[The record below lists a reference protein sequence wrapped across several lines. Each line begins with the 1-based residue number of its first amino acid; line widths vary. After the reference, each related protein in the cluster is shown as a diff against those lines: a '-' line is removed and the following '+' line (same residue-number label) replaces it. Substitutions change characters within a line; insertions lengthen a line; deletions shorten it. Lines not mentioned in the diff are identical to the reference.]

1 MLSAPFLA
9 LVALEI
15 DQLSKLWVRETLA
28 LGESVPREGILHLTH
43 VVNPGVVFGIPAS
56 PTVSL
61 VLPVAVILVCLL
73 IYWRFE
79 RSNSTL
85 LNIGIGLFVGGSLGN
100 LVDRIAYGQVTDF
113 VELTLSG
120 GDVTLVFNVA
130 DLCVVLGIVA
140 LEIFLIGV
148 IIGLIRKRGL
158 MYNPV
163 MPFVA
168 RHIARRRSRDK

>member
-1 MLSAPFLA
+1 VRSAPFLA

-15 DQLSKLWVRETLA
+15 DQLSKLGVRETLE
-28 LGESVPREGILHLTH
+28 LGESIPREGSLHLTR

-79 RSNSTL
+79 RSNSVL

-113 VELTLSG
+113 VELTLRG

-148 IIGLIRKRGL
+148 IIGLIRKRGM
-158 MYNPV
+158 MYNPM
-163 MPFVA
+163 MPFIA
-168 RHIARRRSRDK
+168 RHIGRRGSRGK